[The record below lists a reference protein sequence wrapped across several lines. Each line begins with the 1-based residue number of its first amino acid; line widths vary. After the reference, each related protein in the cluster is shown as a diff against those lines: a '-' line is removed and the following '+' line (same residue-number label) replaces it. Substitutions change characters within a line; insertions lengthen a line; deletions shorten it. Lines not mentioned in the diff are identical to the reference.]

1 MPLHGV
7 GVRVRDRMLLNWGR
21 DARRR
26 LHTSGSVKT
35 HARVLEGAA
44 LEAVATIQQVRR
56 LDDPQAVGRLVARY
70 LGGEPVDLDSI
81 VIPLLVLGR
90 AGDAP
95 AQRALL
101 ALARAVAAWGQ
112 LSTERARDLAEWLG
126 REEIEVDDLLA
137 SDLTYTEPLTAA
149 RVVGACPP
157 TAVRVRAAAPP
168 NGPNR
173 GVSAHPP
180 VMSGGACARS
190 CLRSRH

>member
-1 MPLHGV
+1 VP
-7 GVRVRDRMLLNWGR
+7 LLNVDGLVHDRAAHGWAR
-21 DARRR
+21 ESRRR
-26 LHTSGSVKT
+26 LTSSSRLRKHVRTLGVA
-35 HARVLEGAA
+35 ARD
-44 LEAVATIQQVRR
+44 AVIAVQLVRR
-56 LDDPQAVGRLVARY
+56 LDDPQAVGRSVARY

-81 VIPLLVLGR
+81 VFPLLLLGR
-90 AGDAP
+90 DDDAP

-126 REEIEVDDLLA
+126 REHIELDELLA
-137 SDLTYTEPLTAA
+137 FDLTFTEPLTAA

-157 TAVRVRAAAPP
+157 TAVRVRATAPP

-173 GVSAHPP
+173 GAAAHPP
-180 VMSGGACARS
+180 AMSGGACARS

>member
-1 MPLHGV
+1 MPSHGI
-7 GVRVRDRMLLNWGR
+7 GASVRERMLLNWGR

-26 LHTSGSVKT
+26 LRTSGSVKT
-35 HARVLEGAA
+35 HARL
-44 LEAVATIQQVRR
+44 LEAAAREAVVAVQQVRR
-56 LDDPQAVGRLVARY
+56 LDDPQAFGRSVARY

-90 AGDAP
+90 DGDAP

-126 REEIEVDDLLA
+126 REHIELDDLLV
-137 SDLTYTEPLTAA
+137 SDLTFTEPLTAA

-157 TAVRVRAAAPP
+157 TAVRVRATAPP

-173 GVSAHPP
+173 GVLAHPP
-180 VMSGGACARS
+180 VISGGARARS

>member
-1 MPLHGV
+1 VPSHGV
-7 GVRVRDRMLLNWGR
+7 GARVRERMLLNWGR

-26 LHTSGSVKT
+26 LHTSGSVKA
-35 HARVLEGAA
+35 HASSLESAA
-44 LEAVATIQQVRR
+44 LEAVATVQQVRR
-56 LDDPQAVGRLVARY
+56 LDDPQAVGRSVTRY
-70 LGGEPVDLDSI
+70 LGGESVDLDSI
-81 VIPLLVLGR
+81 VIPLSELWR
-90 AGDAP
+90 DGDAP

-112 LSTERARDLAEWLG
+112 LSTQRARDLAEWLG
-126 REEIEVDDLLA
+126 RAHMELDDLLA
-137 SDLTYTEPLTAA
+137 SDLTFTEPLTAA

-157 TAVRVRAAAPP
+157 TSVRVRATTPP

>member
-1 MPLHGV
+1 VPSHSV
-7 GVRVRDRMLLNWGR
+7 GARVRERMLLDWGR

-35 HARVLEGAA
+35 HASALERAA
-44 LEAVATIQQVRR
+44 LEAVVTIQQVRR
-56 LDDPQAVGRLVARY
+56 LDDPQAVGRSVARY

-90 AGDAP
+90 DGDSS

-112 LSTERARDLAEWLG
+112 LSAERARDLAEWLG
-126 REEIEVDDLLA
+126 REHIEFDELLV
-137 SDLTYTEPLTAA
+137 SDLTFTGPLAAA
-149 RVVGACPP
+149 RVLGACPP
-157 TAVRVRAAAPP
+157 TAVRVRATAPP

-173 GVSAHPP
+173 GASAHPP